1 MSKKYPPISV
11 LGSTGSIGTQTLEV
25 ARHLNIKITA
35 LSANKNIDLL
45 EKQIREF
52 SPYLAACV
60 DHEKACELKKR
71 VADTATKI
79 YSGEEGLIKV
89 ATETEAETV
98 VTAISGMVGLLPT
111 AEAIKTKKNIAL
123 ANKETMVV
131 AGEIIMKL
139 AKENL

>member
-35 LSANKNIDLL
+35 LTPIKILTCSKNRYENFLL
-45 EKQIREF
+45 IW
-52 SPYLAACV
+52 AACV
-60 DHEKACELKKR
+60 DHEKACELKKE

-111 AEAIKTKKNIAL
+111 AEAIKAEKKYSSREQRNHGCRGR
-123 ANKETMVV
+123 K
-131 AGEIIMKL
+131 
-139 AKENL
+139 